1 MSHPRPPYAILS
13 PLMDDLSVA
22 ESVIEARLFASSAET
37 DGAVTR
43 ETRASKAASRS
54 ESKSRRRKRSRA
66 TLPLADDDVG
76 LMEVAAAGRAERMRA
91 GEDAN
96 RAALDRLLVRPRVG
110 GAAAASGAP
119 RLVEGSV
126 VVAGGGDDFQAVRE
140 SRKAKGS
147 GEGAGEGKGSGAI
160 VSSSSF
166 AFVEKFRR
174 EVGEVG
180 AAALGKKDKKMF
192 EARRRAELGMKEV
205 KPQTMPLPMLVGVR
219 KKQKERETKAKELAL
234 ASGMLIKSKRK
245 NK

>member
-1 MSHPRPPYAILS
+1 
-13 PLMDDLSVA
+13 MDDLSAA
-22 ESVIEARLFASSAET
+22 ESAIEARLFASSAET
-37 DGAVTR
+37 DGAVMR
-43 ETRASKAASRS
+43 ETRASKAAKRPK
-54 ESKSRRRKRSRA
+54 SKSHRRKRSRA
-66 TLPLADDDVG
+66 TLPSADDDVG
-76 LMEVAAAGRAERMRA
+76 LMEVAASGRADRMRA
-91 GEDAN
+91 GEDAK
-96 RAALDRLLVRPRVG
+96 RAALDRLLVRPRAS
-110 GAAAASGAP
+110 GAAAAAP

-140 SRKAKGS
+140 GRKAKGS
-147 GEGAGEGKGSGAI
+147 GEGAAEGEGSGAI

-192 EARRRAELGMKEV
+192 EARRRAELGMKAV

-219 KKQKERETKAKELAL
+219 KKRKEREAKAKELAL